1 MTKVAGFIAFLAVT
15 CLPPLSA
22 DPLRI
27 AVIGDSISTGA
38 HAEDP
43 QHNGY
48 PARLGHLFG
57 KKAEVR
63 AFARGGACL
72 SLKAENSLTNSPVF
86 KRAVDWKPDVALVM
100 LGTNDSNV
108 SPDNWK
114 HRAELEGDARHVIA
128 SLRNANPDVEVHLI
142 GPPPMFPDRKGLKPE
157 RVANLK
163 QRVPNMGEIRRMNL
177 GIAAAEPRVFHHD
190 ISGALYADRT
200 TDGVHPD
207 TFGHEDL
214 ANQLFD
220 QISTRYDETHDV
232 RALLTNAGIQPKRS
246 RFHGYETCDFPL
258 PGNGAPCKI
267 VAPSQSA
274 EGRPWI
280 WRARFFGHEP
290 ELDLSLLDRGFH
302 VCYCDVADLYGG
314 PGAMER
320 WDAFYQFATE
330 TLGLSKKPVLEGMS
344 RGGLPIFLWASR
356 NPDKVAAI
364 YGDNPVCDFRTW
376 PGGRGGKRSDDD
388 WKRLLAAYQM
398 DEAAAMKHEQ
408 PKDES
413 VLRTIATAKI
423 PVALVLGSGDDVVP
437 PATNG
442 EELAANLTKI
452 GGVVRVWR
460 KPGAGHHPHGL
471 HPAAPLRRFLIAATG
486 RDTNPAVVPVPSSEY
501 RAAGQGWPKGL
512 WRNAF
517 ADAKRAA
524 GENAGARVVFLGDS
538 ISQGLTGHKDR
549 VTRSGGNRPID
560 KVFGDGEALSLGL
573 SGDRTEHLLWRID
586 HGQFDGLKPEW
597 IVLMIGVNNIN
608 SGGHTG
614 EETATGTAAVVERL
628 MAKLPETKILVLGC
642 FPAGKSPDD
651 PRRAEIDALHMGVA
665 PLADDRRVF
674 YQDLRPLFLNAD
686 GTLNERMAG
695 DAIHLNANGQQAW
708 LAAIAERISSR

>member
-1 MTKVAGFIAFLAVT
+1 MKALVLAAA
-15 CLPPLSA
+15 LAPLLSA
-22 DPLRI
+22 APLRV

-57 KKAEVR
+57 EKAEVR

-72 SLKAENSLTNSPVF
+72 SLKAGNSLTNSPIF
-86 KRAVDWKPDVALVM
+86 KRAVAWKPDVAVVM
-100 LGTNDSNV
+100 LGTNDSNT

-114 HRAELEGDARHVIA
+114 NHGDLESDARFVLN
-128 SLRNANPDVEVHLI
+128 SLRAANPDVEIHFA

-157 RVANLK
+157 RAANLK
-163 QRVPNMGEIRRMNL
+163 ERVPHIHEIRRIYQR
-177 GIAAAEPRVFHHD
+177 IAEAEPGVFHHSID
-190 ISGALYADRT
+190 GALRADGT
-200 TDGVHPD
+200 SDGVHPD
-207 TFGHEDL
+207 TFGHQDV
-214 ANQLFD
+214 ANQLFE
-220 QISTRYDETHDV
+220 QITIRFDENHDV
-232 RALLTNAGIQPKRS
+232 RQLLVNAGVEPKRS
-246 RFHGYETCDFPL
+246 LFHGCVSVDFPL
-258 PGNGAPCKI
+258 PGNGAACKI

-302 VCYCDVADLYGG
+302 IGYCDVSNLYGG

-356 NPDKVAAI
+356 NPEKVAAI

-376 PGGRGGKRSDDD
+376 PGGHGGKRSEDD
-388 WKRLLAAYQM
+388 WKRLLAAWNLDQ
-398 DEAAAMKHEQ
+398 AAAMKHQQ
-408 PKDES
+408 PRDES
-413 VLRTIATAKI
+413 ILGPIASAKI
-423 PVALVLGSGDDVVP
+423 PVALVLGSADDVVP
-437 PATNG
+437 PKQNG
-442 EELAANLTKI
+442 EELAANLTKL
-452 GGVVRVWR
+452 GGVVKVWR

-471 HPAAPLRRFLIAATG
+471 HPAGPLRRFLLAATG
-486 RDTNPAVVPVPSSEY
+486 RETNPAIVPVPSSEY

-517 ADAKRAA
+517 ADVKRAA
-524 GENAGARVVFLGDS
+524 EEHPDARVVFLGDS
-538 ISQGLTGHKDR
+538 ISQALTGHKDR
-549 VTRSGGNRPID
+549 VSHAGGSRPID
-560 KVFGDGEALSLGL
+560 KVFGEGEALSLGL

-597 IVLMIGVNNIN
+597 VVLMIGVNNIN
-608 SGGHTG
+608 TGGHTG
-614 EETATGTAAVVERL
+614 EETAAGTAAVVKRL
-628 MAKLPETKILVLGC
+628 KAKLPETRILMLGC
-642 FPAGKSPDD
+642 FPAGERPDD
-651 PRRAEIDALHMGVA
+651 PRRTEIDALHKGVA
-665 PLADDRRVF
+665 PLADDERVF
-674 YQDLRPLFLNAD
+674 YQDLRPMFLEAD
-686 GTLNERMAG
+686 GTLNDLMTT
-695 DAIHLNANGQQAW
+695 DAIHLNAKGQAAW
-708 LAAIAERISSR
+708 LAAIMELISAP